1 MTALDF
7 ASTIRQCGARKDKRR
22 EGNLPEAADRFVIDR
37 RALMAGAIALV
48 GGAVVGFPAKLLA
61 RAPGAQARFFTPA
74 QYAVLEAVVDILIP
88 RTDTPGARDARVAA
102 FIDGMMTRWAS
113 PEHKL
118 QYAGLIDDIDHQ
130 AGGLI
135 ALAAPARVE
144 AVRAYDAAAF
154 AADNEAYRKFKE
166 LVLTA
171 YYWSEPGAT
180 RELRYELAP
189 GVWEPRVPM
198 TPTTRAWAV

>member
-1 MTALDF
+1 M
-7 ASTIRQCGARKDKRR
+7 
-22 EGNLPEAADRFVIDR
+22 PEAAERFVLDR
-37 RALMAGAIALV
+37 RALLAGAIALV
-48 GGAVVGFPAKLLA
+48 GGTLAGLPTGLLA
-61 RAPGAQARFFTPA
+61 QAPGPQPRFFTPA
-74 QYAVLEAVVDILIP
+74 QFAVLDAVVDIIIP
-88 RTDTPGARDARVAA
+88 RTDTPGAREVGVSA

-118 QYAGLIDDIDHQ
+118 QYAALIDDIDRQ

-135 ALAAPARVE
+135 ALAGPARIQ

-154 AADNEAYRKFKE
+154 VADNEPWRKFKE

-180 RELRYELAP
+180 QELRYELAP
-189 GVWEPRVPM
+189 GAWEPRVPV
-198 TPTTRAWAV
+198 TPATRAWAV